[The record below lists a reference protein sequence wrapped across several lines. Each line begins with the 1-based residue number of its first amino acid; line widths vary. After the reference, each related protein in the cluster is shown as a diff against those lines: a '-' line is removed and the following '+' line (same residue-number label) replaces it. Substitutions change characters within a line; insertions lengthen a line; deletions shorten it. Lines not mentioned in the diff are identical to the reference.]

1 MTGAGEQLRD
11 DARWK
16 YGLPPVGNANYAWLQ
31 HFISKLSNTGTA
43 GIVLA
48 NGSMNS
54 NTGGEGE
61 IRKNMIEA
69 GLVDCMVAL
78 PAQLFYNTMIP
89 ACLWF
94 LAKNR
99 TNHKFRNRS
108 NEILFIDARKLGT
121 MINRRNK
128 MLTDGTDENENDIKQ
143 ITDTYHKWRNAV
155 GESVGAS
162 LVASLVGAQYEDIPG
177 FCKVAT
183 LDEVRQNNYV
193 LMPGRY
199 VGTEEEEID
208 LIRFDEKMKTLTDKL
223 TEQFAQGE
231 KLQKTIREN
240 LKGIGYEF

>member
-1 MTGAGEQLRD
+1 
-11 DARWK
+11 
-16 YGLPPVGNANYAWLQ
+16 
-31 HFISKLSNTGTA
+31 
-43 GIVLA
+43 
-48 NGSMNS
+48 MNS

-94 LAKNR
+94 LAKGR
-99 TNHKFRNRS
+99 SMGDHKGSPQRSPQHSPQHSPLRNRS

-208 LIRFDEKMKTLTDKL
+208 LIPFDEKMKTLTDKL